1 MELVVH
7 FEINCCCNG
16 VVGIC
21 TINNCIICKF
31 ETFITLF
38 AKQESNKKV
47 GGGVRLEVESGST
60 VRLDETSVR
69 LDG

>member
-1 MELVVH
+1 MDFHNVELVVH
-7 FEINCCCNG
+7 FEINCYCNG

-31 ETFITLF
+31 KTFITLF

-47 GGGVRLEVESGST
+47 GGGVRFDGS
-60 VRLDETSVR
+60 L
-69 LDG
+69 G